1 MSNTNSNNHDIE
13 ELLAVLAKFGWEKTH
28 YSTAKDLVAELD
40 KYKAGVR
47 RLWEILESAAVRS
60 PVDQTIADAL
70 SELVAERNQLRD
82 ELERERLRLAA
93 CGVVAMSNTRET
105 AERNRE
111 CHKSYKSASFNDVCA
126 AVDREMALRERVEE
140 LESHEAKLL
149 GVNYDLRIRLQAN
162 PPAASDLRNDLI
174 CAALTGIVANKGL
187 AGGYGEADTMIDEAM
202 WLAGKTIAAMR
213 KGEA

>member
-1 MSNTNSNNHDIE
+1 MSNANSNNHDIE

-126 AVDREMALRERVEE
+126 AVDREMALRERVAV
-140 LESHEAKLL
+140 LES
-149 GVNYDLRIRLQAN
+149 Q
-162 PPAASDLRNDLI
+162 PPAASDLRKDLI

-187 AGGYGEADTMIDEAM
+187 AGGYGEADTMIDDAM

-213 KGEA
+213 KGDSDGK